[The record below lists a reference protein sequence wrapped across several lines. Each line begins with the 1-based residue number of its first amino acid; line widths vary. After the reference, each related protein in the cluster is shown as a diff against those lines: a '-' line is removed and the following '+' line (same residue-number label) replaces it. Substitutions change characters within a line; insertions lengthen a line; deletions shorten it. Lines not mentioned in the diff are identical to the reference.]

1 MFIMSC
7 RRTSSLLVIA
17 LVISLLLLD
26 RPIAHARHLK
36 NTSMSSRGSSTERGL
51 EDSKKKLDEE
61 KTKKLEAVQVGS
73 NSVHGGSP
81 DVHQFAKIVVVE
93 RRGPTPHPKKH
104 NL

>member
-1 MFIMSC
+1 MSC
-7 RRTSSLLVIA
+7 RRTSTLLVIV

-36 NTSMSSRGSSTERGL
+36 NTSMSGSDSSLRRGL
-51 EDSKKKLDEE
+51 KDSKKLDED
-61 KTKKLEAVQVGS
+61 KTKKVQNMQVGS
-73 NSVHGGSP
+73 KSVHGGSP
-81 DVHQFAKIVVVE
+81 DVQSAKIVVVE

>member
-1 MFIMSC
+1 
-7 RRTSSLLVIA
+7 
-17 LVISLLLLD
+17 
-26 RPIAHARHLK
+26 
-36 NTSMSSRGSSTERGL
+36 MSSRDSSTKKGL
-51 EDSKKKLDEE
+51 EDSKKLDEE
-61 KTKKLEAVQVGS
+61 KTKKVQTVQVGS